1 MLGKVLLVHRWVGCF
16 FFFCCIWSVLYHFP
30 FTVKTENKI
39 CINMHIKKKKKTLLL
54 QQMGHGKACPVAS
67 TWDITEVPWG

>member
-1 MLGKVLLVHRWVGCF
+1 
-16 FFFCCIWSVLYHFP
+16 
-30 FTVKTENKI
+30 
-39 CINMHIKKKKKTLLL
+39 MHIKKKKKTLLL

>member
-16 FFFCCIWSVLYHFP
+16 FFFAVFGQFCITFSFNSEG
-30 FTVKTENKI
+30 KIKI
-39 CINMHIKKKKKTLLL
+39 CINMHLKKKKKTLLL